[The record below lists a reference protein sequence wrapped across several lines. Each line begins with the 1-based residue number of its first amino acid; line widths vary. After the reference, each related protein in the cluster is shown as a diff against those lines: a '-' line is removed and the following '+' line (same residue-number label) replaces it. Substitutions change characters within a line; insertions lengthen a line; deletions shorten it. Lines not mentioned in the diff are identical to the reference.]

1 MLTADPRFAGSRFAI
16 RPRQIFDQPAAS
28 RPEWLIRMPMGKQ
41 EGKEIRS
48 FWLLETKP
56 LDLFALL

>member
-28 RPEWLIRMPMGKQ
+28 RAEWLIRMPMGKQ

-48 FWLLETKP
+48 FWLLETTS
-56 LDLFALL
+56 